1 MRGERF
7 LMAGHPGDGPT
18 PRVLRL
24 FIADGTPGGRRAL
37 ISRNR
42 LAAALDEHKCRIEV
56 VDVLTSP
63 EAAESAG
70 VLATPTLS
78 DDSAT
83 PPRRIIGDFSNVDQI
98 IAFFGCPRKEKH
110 R

>member
-1 MRGERF
+1 MFRG
-7 LMAGHPGDGPT
+7 
-18 PRVLRL
+18 
-24 FIADGTPGGRRAL
+24 
-37 ISRNR
+37 
-42 LAAALDEHKCRIEV
+42 HKCRIEV